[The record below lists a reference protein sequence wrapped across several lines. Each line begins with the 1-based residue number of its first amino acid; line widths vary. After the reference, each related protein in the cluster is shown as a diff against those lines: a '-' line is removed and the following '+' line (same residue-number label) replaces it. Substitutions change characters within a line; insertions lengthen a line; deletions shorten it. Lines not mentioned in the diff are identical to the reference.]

1 MKLKDT
7 TALTSFKYIWLLKRI
22 FPYIKNVLGRVIL
35 GFIVAIPV
43 GLLDGI
49 MALAL
54 TPYMDYVLA
63 KKDFVWGGMTIL
75 NHTIP
80 GVSISY
86 SALAVGVPFAV
97 ISFAVFQ
104 GVMKYLNSYLSDW
117 TSLKITNAVKKDLFS
132 SLVYLDTSF
141 FDENTS
147 GIIINR
153 YLSDPDISS
162 KGIVRELKTLVI
174 TIFGAGSL
182 IAVMLYS
189 SWKLAIVAVIVL
201 FTAFIPMFLVRKKIK
216 SVSNENMVLSGN
228 ITTTMNET
236 YSGNK
241 VVTSYNL
248 QERQKTNFFKNI
260 DESFNVSISLTKRV
274 AWMSP
279 IMYLIASCG
288 IAFVLWFG
296 TKLITSGEMTTGAF
310 ASFITSLLLLY
321 KPIKSL
327 GDTLTELQN
336 IFVALGR
343 VFELFDHVP
352 TILDPK
358 NPKEFGQFSNE
369 IAFNNVTFGYN
380 NEVDVLKNINLIVPK
395 GETLAIVGNSGG
407 GKTTLVNLLPRF
419 YDVKAG
425 SITFDDTD
433 IRDFRLSD
441 LRDNIAFVFQDNFL
455 FTGTIRE
462 NIMLGNPEASQE
474 DFDRVIEYSHLKEVI
489 ESLPDGVDTLLGERG
504 LTLSGGQ
511 RQRVAIARAM
521 IKNSDIIVLDEA
533 TSALDNESEAIVQA
547 ALDNLIHN
555 KTVFVI
561 AHRLSTIKN
570 ANRIAVIN
578 EGELVEL
585 GTHEELMNIENGHY
599 KHLSEMQFKNQ
610 EEVCQQ

>member
-7 TALTSFKYIWLLKRI
+7 TALASFKYIWLLKRI
-22 FPYIKNVLGRVIL
+22 FPYIKNVMGRVIL

-43 GLLDGI
+43 GVLDGI
-49 MALAL
+49 MAFAL
-54 TPYMDYVLA
+54 TPYMDYVIA
-63 KKDFVWGGMTIL
+63 KKDFVWGGMTIM

-86 SALAVGVPFAV
+86 SALAVAVPFAV

-153 YLSDPDISS
+153 YLSDPDVSS
-162 KGIVRELKTLVI
+162 RGIVRELKTLVI

-189 SWKLAIVAVIVL
+189 SWKLAVVAVIVL
-201 FTAFIPMFLVRKKIK
+201 FTAFVPMFLVRKKIK

-248 QERQKTNFFKNI
+248 QERQKKNFFDNI
-260 DESFNVSISLTKRV
+260 NESFDVSISLTKRV

-296 TKLITSGEMTTGAF
+296 TKLITSGEMTAGAF

-327 GDTLTELQN
+327 GDTLTGLQN

-343 VFELFDHVP
+343 VFELFDYVP
-352 TILDPK
+352 TILDPE
-358 NPKEFGQFSNE
+358 NPKDFGHFSGE
-369 IAFNNVTFGYN
+369 IAFNNVSFGYK
-380 NEVDVLKNINLIVPK
+380 EDVEVLKNINIRVPK

-419 YDVKAG
+419 YDVTKG
-425 SITFDDTD
+425 SITFDGND
-433 IRDFRLSD
+433 IRDFKLND

-462 NIMLGNPEASQE
+462 NIMLGNPEATQE
-474 DFDRVIEYSHLKEVI
+474 DLDRVVEYSHLKEVI
-489 ESLPDGVDTLLGERG
+489 ESLPNGLDTLLGERG

-570 ANRIAVIN
+570 ADRIAVIN

-585 GTHEELMNIENGHY
+585 GTHDQLMNINQGHY
-599 KHLSEMQFKNQ
+599 KHLYEMQFKNQ
-610 EEVCQQ
+610 EEVCQS

>member
-7 TALTSFKYIWLLKRI
+7 AALTSFKYIWLLKRI
-22 FPYIKNVLGRVIL
+22 FPYIKSVLGRVIL

-43 GLLDGI
+43 GVLDGL
-49 MALAL
+49 MAFAL

-80 GVSISY
+80 GCSISY
-86 SALAVGVPFAV
+86 SALALGVPFAV
-97 ISFAVFQ
+97 IGFALFQ
-104 GVMKYLNSYLSDW
+104 GVMKYFNSYLSDW

-132 SLVYLDTSF
+132 SLVHLDTSF

-153 YLSDPDISS
+153 YLSDPDVAS
-162 KGIVRELKTLVI
+162 KGIIKEIKTLVI

-189 SWKLAIVAVIVL
+189 SWKLAIVAVVVL
-201 FTAFIPMFLVRKKIK
+201 FMAFVPMFLVRKKIK

-236 YSGNK
+236 YNGNK

-248 QERQKTNFFKNI
+248 QNRQRKNFYNNI
-260 DESFNVSISLTKRV
+260 DESFNVTISLTKRV

-279 IMYLIASCG
+279 IMHLIASCG
-288 IAFVLWFG
+288 IAFVLWYG

-327 GDTLTELQN
+327 GDTLTGLQN
-336 IFVALGR
+336 IFVAMGR
-343 VFELFDHVP
+343 VFELFDYVP

-358 NPKEFGQFSNE
+358 NPKAFGRFSRE

-380 NEVDVLKNINLIVPK
+380 DEVDVLKNINLVVPK

-419 YDVKAG
+419 YDRK
-425 SITFDDTD
+425 S
-433 IRDFRLSD
+433 
-441 LRDNIAFVFQDNFL
+441 
-455 FTGTIRE
+455 
-462 NIMLGNPEASQE
+462 
-474 DFDRVIEYSHLKEVI
+474 
-489 ESLPDGVDTLLGERG
+489 
-504 LTLSGGQ
+504 
-511 RQRVAIARAM
+511 
-521 IKNSDIIVLDEA
+521 
-533 TSALDNESEAIVQA
+533 
-547 ALDNLIHN
+547 
-555 KTVFVI
+555 
-561 AHRLSTIKN
+561 
-570 ANRIAVIN
+570 
-578 EGELVEL
+578 
-585 GTHEELMNIENGHY
+585 
-599 KHLSEMQFKNQ
+599 
-610 EEVCQQ
+610 